1 MNKARLPDAPVGGKA
16 RSLLGVDDLQQVHLP
31 QLELRRAHREVDHP
45 WRQTTASVSK
55 NMPGGCHGWLSGEVK
70 QRGKAVAGG

>member
-1 MNKARLPDAPVGGKA
+1 MNKARLPHAPVGGKA
-16 RSLLGVDDLQQVHLP
+16 RCLLGVDDLQQVHLP

-45 WRQTTASVSK
+45 CDTTASISK

>member
-1 MNKARLPDAPVGGKA
+1 MNKARLPHAPVGGKA

-45 WRQTTASVSK
+45 WATQQPALANTCQAVATS
-55 NMPGGCHGWLSGEVK
+55 GCQEKSSREVK
-70 QRGKAVAGG
+70 P